1 MKHNIKITAILI
13 LMFFITQL
21 IGIGIVGF
29 YNSPDNILPYG
40 MEPPAEIQEK
50 PQGFSIIF
58 AFVLAIALFFILT
71 KINAEKLIRTWFFA
85 VTIIALGFLAVIYVA
100 SGMLAKNLKKKAEK
114 KKDKQK
120 DIDLKKVKSL
130 TEEAS
135 SVKKS

>member
-58 AFVLAIALFFILT
+58 AFVLAIGLFFILT

-85 VTIIALGFLAVIYVA
+85 VTIIALGLSLNVI
-100 SGMLAKNLKKKAEK
+100 LT
-114 KKDKQK
+114 
-120 DIDLKKVKSL
+120 KSSIL
-130 TEEAS
+130 FFNS
-135 SVKKS
+135 SLSYISL